1 MTAPDRNPIAVSCR
15 GLVKQLGNGSI
26 RTRVLHGIDLD
37 VFPGEMT
44 FLLGPSGCGK
54 TTLISTIAGLLVA
67 DEGKVELFGTNL
79 AELGRRSLVHF
90 RGAGVGLVFQQL
102 NLFPALTATENVAV
116 PLLVQGRAAASAKA
130 LAQAMLREV
139 GLETHLTKY
148 PSQLSIGE
156 RQRVAI
162 ARALIHEPRLIICDE
177 PTSALDGA
185 SGQRVMELLRK
196 VARDPGRAVLV
207 VTHDAR
213 IVPFADRIAHMSDG
227 RITRIDV
234 RTEREAA

>member
-1 MTAPDRNPIAVSCR
+1 M
-15 GLVKQLGNGSI
+15 KQLGNGST

-79 AELGRRSLVHF
+79 AELSRRSLVHF
-90 RGAGVGLVFQQL
+90 RGASVGVVFQQL

-116 PLLVQGRAAASAKA
+116 PLLVQGRTGTQAKA

-139 GLETHLTKY
+139 GLADHLSKY
-148 PSQLSIGE
+148 PSHLSIGE

-177 PTSALDGA
+177 PTSALDSA
-185 SGQRVMELLRK
+185 SGQLVMELLRK
-196 VARDPGRAVLV
+196 VARDPDRAVLV

-213 IVPFADRIAHMSDG
+213 VVPFADRIAHMTDG
-227 RITRIDV
+227 RVTRIDV
-234 RTEREAA
+234 GAEREAA

>member
-1 MTAPDRNPIAVSCR
+1 M
-15 GLVKQLGNGSI
+15 
-26 RTRVLHGIDLD
+26 
-37 VFPGEMT
+37 
-44 FLLGPSGCGK
+44 
-54 TTLISTIAGLLVA
+54 A

-79 AELGRRSLVHF
+79 AKLGRSRLVHF
-90 RGAGVGLVFQQL
+90 RGASVGVVFQQL

-185 SGQRVMELLRK
+185 SGQLVMELLRK
-196 VARDPGRAVLV
+196 VASDPGRAVLV

-234 RTEREAA
+234 SAEREAA

>member
-1 MTAPDRNPIAVSCR
+1 MKALDRNPIAVSCR
-15 GLVKQLGNGSI
+15 GLVKQLGSGST
-26 RTRVLHGIDLD
+26 RTQVLHGIDLD

-44 FLLGPSGCGK
+44 YLLGPSGCGK

-90 RGAGVGLVFQQL
+90 RGAGIGVVFQQL

-116 PLLVQGRAAASAKA
+116 PLLVQGRRGTPAKA

-139 GLETHLTKY
+139 GLEAHLTKY

-177 PTSALDGA
+177 PTSALDRA
-185 SGQRVMELLRK
+185 SGQLVMELLRK
-196 VARDPGRAVLV
+196 VSRDPDRAVLV

-213 IVPFADRIAHMSDG
+213 IVPLADRIAHMSDG
-227 RITRIDV
+227 HVTRIEIATD
-234 RTEREAA
+234 REAA

>member
-15 GLVKQLGNGSI
+15 GLVKQLGSGSI

-90 RGAGVGLVFQQL
+90 RGAGVGVVFQQL

-116 PLLVQGRAAASAKA
+116 PLLVQGRAGASAKA

>member
-1 MTAPDRNPIAVSCR
+1 MTALDRNPIAVSCR
-15 GLVKQLGNGSI
+15 GLVKQLGNGSV

-90 RGAGVGLVFQQL
+90 RGAGVGVVFQQL

-185 SGQRVMELLRK
+185 SGQLVMELLRK
-196 VARDPGRAVLV
+196 VARDSGRAVLV

-234 RTEREAA
+234 SAEREAA